1 MPLPLD
7 QLTGQMSLVDEVF
20 RRDHDTTLEN
30 FLSFRRANNTSFE
43 LIARELTEMVAVPG
57 FTVGY
62 QTARRWCKRL
72 GIEAAS

>member
-43 LIARELTEMVAVPG
+43 LIARELTEMVAVSG

-72 GIEAAS
+72 GIEASA